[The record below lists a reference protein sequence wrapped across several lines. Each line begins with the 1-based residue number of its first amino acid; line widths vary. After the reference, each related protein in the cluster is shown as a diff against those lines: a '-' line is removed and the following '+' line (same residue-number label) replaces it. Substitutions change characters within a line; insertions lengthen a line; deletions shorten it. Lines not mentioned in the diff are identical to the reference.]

1 MDCIF
6 CKIVNKEIPAKV
18 VYEDEKYMA
27 FHDISP
33 KMKTHI
39 LIIPKKHIERFD
51 NLRSEE
57 VVWDQKSN
65 ERSEE
70 EKGKIV
76 FSKEEKEN
84 LDLVKWLFEVAYKII
99 KEHKLNGCRLQ
110 INCGKD
116 HWQEV
121 FHIHL
126 HLMSQSEF

>member
-27 FHDISP
+27 FHDIAP

-57 VVWDQKSN
+57 VVWGQKSN

-84 LDLVKWLFEVAYKII
+84 LEIVKGLFEVAYKII

-116 HWQEV
+116 H
-121 FHIHL
+121 
-126 HLMSQSEF
+126 